1 MGGDSGGEAE
11 RALLFKRDSTGSIT
25 KSWWVVEALARP
37 LCVIE
42 GPHSAET
49 LLFSA

>member
-25 KSWWVVEALARP
+25 KSWRVVEALGRP